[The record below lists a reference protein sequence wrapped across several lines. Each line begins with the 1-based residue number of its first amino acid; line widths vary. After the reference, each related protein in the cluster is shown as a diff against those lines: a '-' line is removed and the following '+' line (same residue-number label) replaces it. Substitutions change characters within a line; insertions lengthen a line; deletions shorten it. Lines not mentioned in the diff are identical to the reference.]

1 MMGTMRRSTG
11 SQPAS
16 GHAVYGSTTVANSAP
31 LRAATTRRKASVIE
45 RVRTFFDR
53 TLDAALGRF
62 EL

>member
-1 MMGTMRRSTG
+1 MMGTMRRSTV
-11 SQPAS
+11 SQPS
-16 GHAVYGSTTVANSAP
+16 NGHTVYSTTPVANAAP

-53 TLDAALGRF
+53 TLDAAFGRF

>member
-1 MMGTMRRSTG
+1 MMGTMRRSSV

-16 GHAVYGSTTVANSAP
+16 GHTVYAATPVANAAP
-31 LRAATTRRKASVIE
+31 LRAATTRRKSSLIE
-45 RVRTFFDR
+45 RVRTFVDR